1 MALQR
6 RLVVALS
13 PFFDGNII
21 RSCRPACS
29 DAASR
34 FVLAWLGS
42 FASVPLNEVEV
53 TEVQAWLL

>member
-29 DAASR
+29 ESCVPFR
-34 FVLAWLGS
+34 SCLAWLVRFS
-42 FASVPLNEVEV
+42 AVE
-53 TEVQAWLL
+53 